1 MSFNNNDFDDEKLMA
16 EIDKLESNYEE
27 NVISSQKDE
36 DKKKFINN
44 IFFVILLFVVLISY
58 VIYDKISTNTQSVKN
73 YEPEIYEDEEN
84 TATLEEDFNIE
95 LLQKQFET
103 QKENIEITKTIT
115 SDKDLIIG
123 LKNNNKEALQ
133 LLECYVIFFDGNNVP
148 IDVKQDYIEFLGAEK
163 QDYLYMYD
171 CAENY
176 ERAEVLVK
184 KMSFYSNDYKNVEK
198 SVEYELVEDSD
209 FLTIKGKN
217 LGNKKIDSIKFEIV
231 FYNEKNEI
239 VDVRECYDYDIGKN
253 KKFEIDSYISNYLNF
268 SRYEV
273 NFLFALAKD

>member
-58 VIYDKISTNTQSVKN
+58 VSYDKISTNTQSVKN